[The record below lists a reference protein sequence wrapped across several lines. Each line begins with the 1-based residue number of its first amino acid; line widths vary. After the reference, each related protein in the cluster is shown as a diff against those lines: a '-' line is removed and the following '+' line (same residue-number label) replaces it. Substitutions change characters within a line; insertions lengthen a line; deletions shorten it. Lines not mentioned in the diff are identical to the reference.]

1 MDIVVKIFVCISL
14 FLGIQAELRWLESLD
29 EEEEVRERLIR
40 FTDFCEKNQEKEDE
54 EDDSSTEDE

>member
-29 EEEEVRERLIR
+29 EEEEVRERLMR
-40 FTDFCEKNQEKEDE
+40 FADFCKENQEKEDE
-54 EDDSSTEDE
+54 EDDSSAEDE

>member
-1 MDIVVKIFVCISL
+1 MDIVVKIFVCVSL

-29 EEEEVRERLIR
+29 EEEEVRDRLMR
-40 FTDFCEKNQEKEDE
+40 FTEFCEENQEKESE

>member
-54 EDDSSTEDE
+54 EDDSSTEEE

>member
-29 EEEEVRERLIR
+29 EEEEVRKRLMR
-40 FTDFCEKNQEKEDE
+40 FADFCKENEEKEDE
-54 EDDSSTEDE
+54 EDDSSAEDE

>member
-29 EEEEVRERLIR
+29 EEEVRERLMR
-40 FTDFCEKNQEKEDE
+40 FADFCKENQEKEDE
-54 EDDSSTEDE
+54 EDDSSAEDE

>member
-29 EEEEVRERLIR
+29 EEEEARERLMR
-40 FTDFCEKNQEKEDE
+40 FADFCKENEEKEDE
-54 EDDSSTEDE
+54 EDDSSAEDE

>member
-29 EEEEVRERLIR
+29 EEEEVRERLMR
-40 FTDFCEKNQEKEDE
+40 FADFCKENEEKEDE
-54 EDDSSTEDE
+54 EDDSSAEDE

>member
-54 EDDSSTEDE
+54 EDDSTEDE

>member
-1 MDIVVKIFVCISL
+1 MDIVVKVFVCISL

-40 FTDFCEKNQEKEDE
+40 FADFCEKNQEKEDE